1 MFVLKNG
8 GSSYNQGRLKFGP
21 IRQSVFGLNLSINL
35 SKVKLKMKKMK
46 KHSMGK
52 YIYLTKWQI
61 FCDLRIGH
69 LCNEASC
76 YLISGGVKINQRW
89 GINHFLNLS
98 VFSMQNILTLYA
110 HVHCTN
116 TTLTIRYTQHHLTH
130 SISVSFQ
137 LI

>member
-1 MFVLKNG
+1 
-8 GSSYNQGRLKFGP
+8 
-21 IRQSVFGLNLSINL
+21 
-35 SKVKLKMKKMK
+35 
-46 KHSMGK
+46 MGK

-98 VFSMQNILTLYA
+98 VFSMYNILTLFA
-110 HVHCTN
+110 PLSTALTQHTD
-116 TTLTIRYTQHHLTH
+116 TTLQIASLNPFNLSLISINLTPGQ
-130 SISVSFQ
+130 I
-137 LI
+137 